1 MRLSLLVL
9 AGFAMVAYAS
19 LGGAAAP
26 DERAPDDDLR
36 QLMRERY
43 EAAAKEM
50 NARIEIFPTGRIALS
65 DACDSIQRFSK
76 AGVEVARTPAYRLK
90 VCERAFESAKKIEDA
105 VKAKLEASAET
116 VESMSLATYTRLDM
130 EIKLHHA
137 RQAHAAHET
146 RAKLNDG
153 DLPSLSPPPVGKTP
167 HRT

>member
-9 AGFAMVAYAS
+9 AVFAMVAYAS

-26 DERAPDDDLR
+26 DESTPDENLR

-50 NARIEIFPTGRIALS
+50 IARIEIFPTGRMPLS
-65 DACDSIQRFSK
+65 DTCDSIQRFSN
-76 AGVEVARTPAYRLK
+76 AGLEVARTPSYRLK

-105 VKAKLEASAET
+105 VKVKFETDAET
-116 VESMSLATYTRLDM
+116 VESMSLASYTRLDM
-130 EIKLHHA
+130 EIKLQKA

-153 DLPSLSPPPVGKTP
+153 DLPPLSPTP
-167 HRT
+167 ARHAET